1 MPVRAIEQQAVLR
14 WVTRGLNTAMKPDDS
29 AKPGFGPN
37 VTSLL
42 PDLEA
47 LYKDIHSHPELSL
60 QETRTA
66 GIAAGRL
73 RAAGYE
79 VASGIGKTGV
89 VGVLGLAGAHAM
101 ERHVDLT
108 FRIHQFKGG
117 GTLRRKVTSFSG
129 TMIIR
134 SSVRS

>member
-1 MPVRAIEQQAVLR
+1 MPVWEFEQQAVLR
-14 WVTRGLNTAMKPDDS
+14 RVSRGLNTAMKPDDS
-29 AKPGFGPN
+29 AKAGGFGST

-42 PDLEA
+42 PDLET

-117 GTLRRKVTSFSG
+117 GTHRRKV
-129 TMIIR
+129 
-134 SSVRS
+134 